1 MAIVLAGPVFAQNT
15 KGDRPVNNNRTVRET
30 RSKSVTR
37 KKNVTTR
44 DIAGRR
50 LRTKNRSS
58 ANRANVGIPQPST
71 SSRQPRH
78 NSDRAARVPASR
90 KFASREQ
97 RRSDPD
103 RQWQGDISGYKPRKI
118 KPPSAGESGKNVYP
132 QRKYATREPRGK
144 RPFQGYENKTASGR
158 PVVKRTPQRYE
169 RAWKGDIQGQ
179 PLAPPPSQ
187 TGRLSNVYRQRT
199 KYSKYVS
206 KAPSGRDRPVSNR
219 DALAKASRLRTDTS
233 PKKWGRTVMTPT
245 GQRPFV
251 TPGRKNVYWGKM
263 KRYERAN
270 TRDLAGRPLTRRN
283 FASTGIGL
291 VGRDTLAFFG
301 RRPHGDTPGQARKRR
316 FVPGSEARGGWLG
329 DIAGFRLRKKKPGAA
344 EQPGTHQYSG
354 YRSISGTIKT
364 NRPIG
369 KGRFGGSKTG
379 SLWNNNRTPIGG
391 KSLPADAGRAGN
403 FSGNIKGLG
412 RALGDQGGGFSGVLK
427 AQKKGKYKGFGK
439 RGNWN
444 NGGVAIEGKLLPG
457 GATRAGLFSGRT
469 PGKAEKDFADQG
481 SGFTG
486 FTKARKGGK
495 FIGYARRGNWNNG
508 GVAVRGKLLPGD
520 ATRAGLFSGHT
531 PGKAEKDFADQ
542 GSGFTGFTKA
552 QKKGKF
558 IGYARRGNWN
568 NGGSAIQGKL
578 LPGDPMRAGLFSG
591 HTPGKQQ
598 KDYADQGSGFTG
610 VIKAQKKGKF
620 IGYARKGV
628 WNNGGTA
635 VRGKLLPG
643 DASRAGLFSGNIPG
657 DGQKVYADQGEGFS
671 GYLKAKKPHK
681 FKGSMTGGLW
691 NNKGK
696 PVTEL
701 EATKAAAAA
710 GTFQGRS
717 KTRQE
722 KGKMLLTP
730 SKLWNNN
737 EKAVTR
743 LNVTK
748 DAGLAGIYQGRNKAK
763 KQSSYPINSDRKMWN
778 NEGKATTQITLTK
791 SGASAGLYQG
801 TMKYHKPNKDVDA
814 DIEARLKMKRQYTQN
829 PHAVEEATKKQKPD
843 VNYKAGHFA
852 SGVKVNGKRMAH
864 RYSND
869 EAIDGV
875 FLSKASA
882 RAVDYKGNLK
892 TRKFL
897 ERRDSP
903 DAQFVHIGENNSKED
918 RTLMTGMKLFWA
930 KLFQRSDSQPTNLKD
945 KPGKLRYDK
954 GEKGLWND

>member
-1 MAIVLAGPVFAQNT
+1 MP
-15 KGDRPVNNNRTVRET
+15 
-30 RSKSVTR
+30 
-37 KKNVTTR
+37 
-44 DIAGRR
+44 
-50 LRTKNRSS
+50 
-58 ANRANVGIPQPST
+58 
-71 SSRQPRH
+71 SSRR
-78 NSDRAARVPASR
+78 
-90 KFASREQ
+90 FATREE

-103 RQWQGDISGYKPRKI
+103 RSWQGDISGYKPRKI

-144 RPFQGYENKTASGR
+144 QPFKGYENKTASGR

-187 TGRLSNVYRQRT
+187 TGRLSNVYKQRT

-206 KAPSGRDRPVSNR
+206 KSPSRSDRPVSNR
-219 DALAKASRLRTDTS
+219 DALNKAAGFGTDTS

-245 GQRPFV
+245 GGKPFV

-263 KRYERAN
+263 KRTERAN
-270 TRDLAGRPLTRRN
+270 TRDLAGRPLRRRD

-301 RRPHGDTPGQARKRR
+301 RRPHGDTPGQVRKRR
-316 FVPGSEARGGWLG
+316 FMPGSEARGGWLG

-354 YRSISGTIKT
+354 YRSISGTLRT
-364 NRPIG
+364 NRSIG
-369 KGRFGGSKTG
+369 KGRFTGSKTG
-379 SLWNNNRTPIGG
+379 GLWNNNATPIAG
-391 KSLPADAGRAGN
+391 KSLPTNAGRAGN
-403 FSGNIKGLG
+403 FSGNMKGLG
-412 RALGDQGGGFSGVLK
+412 RAFGDQGGDFSGVLK
-427 AQKKGKYKGFGK
+427 AQKKGKYTGFGK
-439 RGNWN
+439 RAGWN
-444 NGGVAIEGKLLPG
+444 NGGVAIRGKLLPG
-457 GATRAGLFSGRT
+457 SATNAGLFSGRT
-469 PGKAEKDFADQG
+469 PGKAEKDYSDQG

-486 FTKARKGGK
+486 FIKARKGGK
-495 FIGYARRGNWNNG
+495 FVGYANRGNWNNG

-531 PGKAEKDFADQ
+531 LGKGEKDYADQ

-568 NGGSAIQGKL
+568 NDGTAVRGKL
-578 LPGDPMRAGLFSG
+578 LPGDATRAGLFSG
-591 HTPGKQQ
+591 NLLGKQQ

-610 VIKAQKKGKF
+610 VLKAQKKGTF
-620 IGYARKGV
+620 IGYAKKGV

-643 DASRAGLFSGNIPG
+643 DATRAGLFSG
-657 DGQKVYADQGEGFS
+657 S
-671 GYLKAKKPHK
+671 LKAQKPHQ
-681 FKGSMTGGLW
+681 FNGSMTGGMW

-701 EATKAAAAA
+701 EASKDAAAA
-710 GTFQGRS
+710 GNFQGRS
-717 KTRQE
+717 KTREPE
-722 KGKMLLTP
+722 KGKVMLSP
-730 SKLWNNN
+730 NKLWNNN
-737 EKAVTR
+737 EKSVTR
-743 LNVTK
+743 LDVTK
-748 DAGLAGIYQGRNKAK
+748 DGGLAGTYQGKNKAK
-763 KQSSYPINSDRKMWN
+763 KQVHYPINSDFKMWN
-778 NEGKATTQITLTK
+778 NQGKATTQINLTK
-791 SGASAGLYQG
+791 SGASAGMFQG
-801 TMKYHKPNKDVDA
+801 TTKYHKPNKDVDA
-814 DIEARLKMKRQYTQN
+814 DIESRMKMKRQYTQN
-829 PHAVEEATKKQKPD
+829 PHSVEEATKKEKPE
-843 VNYKAGHFA
+843 VNYKAGRFA
-852 SGVKVNGKRMAH
+852 SGVKVAGKRMQH

-869 EAIDGV
+869 DAVDGV

-882 RAVDYKGNLK
+882 RSVDYKGNVK
-892 TRKFL
+892 THKFF

-903 DAQFVHIGENNSKED
+903 DAQFVHLGENNSKED

-945 KPGKLRYDK
+945 KPGKMRYDK